1 MTQSTLIETWF
12 TKPNPE
18 RSSLFRWGFLVVLLL
33 LIAFNVVI
41 AVEASPLTALG
52 WARRVALPFGLLL
65 NHLAFYFPWRGAWL
79 VTMRL
84 LAYTGMT
91 FALIMLFWRR

>member
-1 MTQSTLIETWF
+1 MAQSPLIESLF

-18 RSSLFRWGFLVVLLL
+18 LGSLFRWGFLVILLV
-33 LIAFNVVI
+33 LIAFNVKV

-52 WARRVALPFGLLL
+52 WARRLALPLGLLL

-79 VTMRL
+79 AVMRS
-84 LAYTGMT
+84 LAYVGLI
-91 FALIMLFWRR
+91 FAVIMLFWRR